1 MSFLL
6 VRVGTIFV
14 TTFSETLGR
23 CRRGRYVV
31 LAKLLVRL
39 VRQVLNLALM
49 LSRPDLARV
58 GSSLLQ

>member
-6 VRVGTIFV
+6 VRVGTILI
-14 TTFSETLGR
+14 TTFSETFGR
-23 CRRGRYVV
+23 CRRGRNVV

-39 VRQVLNLALM
+39 VRQVFNLALM
-49 LSRPDLARV
+49 LSRPDLARL